1 MPTRRLFDDETLAAI
16 EAFALRVRHL
26 RTGPGHGEHR
36 THAAGSGLEFRDFRA
51 YAEGDDPARVD
62 WNVWARTGRLY
73 LRLADQLRTLPLR
86 VHLDLSA
93 SLFADGG
100 ARSQAARIAALA
112 FAALGLAHHDPVQV
126 WWTGADGHVVRKVRG
141 RGGLFELA
149 EALES
154 VTPSGATDLAAL
166 FRASEP
172 ERRKAGLSF
181 ILSDFFD
188 PAGLQ
193 PLSEALSVSRER
205 CVLVRV
211 FDPVDRTGG
220 EFSGELRLEDCESAA
235 ALEADV
241 DAALRARYRE
251 AFAQFERDFTALATA
266 PWRTGA
272 ELDATRPVLAQLEPL
287 FPEGSLQL

>member
-1 MPTRRLFDDETLAAI
+1 MATRRLFDDETLAAI

-36 THAAGSGLEFRDFRA
+36 TREAGSGLEFRDFRA

-62 WNVWARTGRLY
+62 WNVWARSGRLY
-73 LRLADQLRTLPLR
+73 LRLADQLRALPLR
-86 VHLDLSA
+86 IHLDLSG

-100 ARSQAARIAALA
+100 ARAYAARMTVLA

-126 WWTGADGHVVRKVRG
+126 WWSTSSGPVLRRVRG
-141 RGGLFELA
+141 RGGLLELA
-149 EALES
+149 QELEAATAAP
-154 VTPSGATDLAAL
+154 VTDLAAL

-181 ILSDFFD
+181 IISDFFD
-188 PAGLQ
+188 PAGMQ
-193 PLSEALSVSRER
+193 PLSEALLVTRER
-205 CVLVRV
+205 SVLVRV

-220 EFSGELRLEDCESAA
+220 EFSGELRLEDCESSAL
-235 ALEADV
+235 LEADV

-251 AFAQFERDFTALATA
+251 AYAQFERDFAALATA
-266 PWRTGA
+266 PGRAGA
-272 ELDATRPVLAQLEPL
+272 HIDATQPVLQQLEPL